1 MSQTLRQFLLLFV
14 LLPQLAAASLG
25 NGLVLCVGPGNHI
38 QIEIASSL
46 CSSSDLEADDL
57 SEADGFDKNR
67 PTDSQEC
74 SSCEDVELLL
84 DLARPDQDSTHA
96 LALPPRVSVG
106 VIESYPVQSRI
117 CDRVDR
123 SRVAAHLAPLRTIVL
138 RC

>member
-38 QIEIASSL
+38 QMELASSD
-46 CSSSDLEADDL
+46 CCASDLEADVL
-57 SEADGFDKNR
+57 SGTEEFNKSR
-67 PTDSQEC
+67 PTESSDC
-74 SSCEDVELLL
+74 SSCEDVDLLL
-84 DLARPDQDSTHA
+84 DLARPDQESNIA

-106 VIESYPVQSRI
+106 VIESYPVQSRF
-117 CDRVDR
+117 CGRVDR